1 MKNDQFELAIL
12 VILVFFDSRYS
23 PSGRPLGLPT
33 EAYQGQLHYFRLV
46 TDLFVIAFP
55 QLASLDCTVGSTLP
69 DNAKVWCILTCVPV
83 EFKILNSFTMAEFRL
98 RLFSESVIPSTVD

>member
-1 MKNDQFELAIL
+1 MKNDQYELAIL
-12 VILVFFDSRYS
+12 VILVFFFFDSRYS

-69 DNAKVWCILTCVPV
+69 DNAKVWCILT
-83 EFKILNSFTMAEFRL
+83 I
-98 RLFSESVIPSTVD
+98 FSESGIPSTVG